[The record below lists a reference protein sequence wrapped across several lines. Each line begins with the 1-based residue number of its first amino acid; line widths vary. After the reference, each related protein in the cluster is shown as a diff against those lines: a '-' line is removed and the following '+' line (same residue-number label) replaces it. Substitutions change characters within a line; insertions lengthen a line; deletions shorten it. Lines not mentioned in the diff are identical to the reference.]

1 MPRRRLLYL
10 LVAGC
15 LTLAVTPALAGNGP
29 GGGGQRAL
37 PNSMTGMNE
46 SSSAP
51 FRDGTVLAGFS
62 RGTTAAQ
69 RTTIERRAGATEQ
82 RVIGAGTHVL
92 RVPAGK
98 VREKIALLKANPQVR
113 YAEPDYVVQAVG
125 KPSGPSPNDP
135 DYSKLWGM
143 KMISAS
149 QAWLSTTGTSS
160 VVVGVVDTG
169 VDYTHPDLAA
179 NIWSSATPINGCAAG
194 THGYNVL
201 TATCNPMDDNH
212 HGTHVSGTIGAA
224 GNNGI
229 GVIGVSPTV
238 RIMGLKFLSSGGS
251 GSTSGAVT
259 AIDWA
264 VKAKMAGVNVRVLS
278 NSWGGGGFSQALL
291 DEINKAGANDIL
303 FVAAAG
309 NNATSNDTTPTYPCS
324 YHTANEVCVAA
335 TDNRDSLA
343 NFSNYGATSVD
354 LAAPGTSILSTVP
367 GGYDTFSGTSMAT
380 PHVSG
385 AAALALSTGY
395 QSVWTLKATILAAVD
410 PIASLAGRV
419 ATGGRLN
426 VCKAIPACS
435 GVAPPPPPP
444 PTVGDFS
451 ISSVDARQAVSPGG
465 STSYTVA
472 VTPTGGFSGQVALA
486 IGGLPAGAVGTVT
499 PTPLSV
505 ASAAGST
512 TVNVTAGPST
522 PRGNYTLTITGTCAS
537 LTHTTSVVLQVK
549 NN

>member
-1 MPRRRLLYL
+1 MINRRLLQFAFVAL
-10 LVAGC
+10 GLVA
-15 LTLAVTPALAGNGP
+15 LPASAVGAEATAG
-29 GGGGQRAL
+29 
-37 PNSMTGMNE
+37 TH
-46 SSSAP
+46 AP
-51 FRDGTVLAGFS
+51 FRDGTVLVGFRS
-62 RGTTAAQ
+62 GTTADQ
-69 RTTIERRAGATEQ
+69 RAAVLRSAGVADE

-98 VREKIALLKANPQVR
+98 VTAKIALLEANPRVR
-113 YAEPDYVVQAVG
+113 YAEPDYIVNADT
-125 KPSGPSPNDP
+125 GPTTGPNDQ
-135 DYSKLWGM
+135 YYNKLWGM
-143 KMISAS
+143 KTISADA
-149 QAWLSTTGTSS
+149 AWASTTGSSS

-179 NIWSSATPINGCAAG
+179 NIWSNPGSINGCLSG
-194 THGYNVL
+194 THGYNVIS
-201 TATCNPMDDNH
+201 ATCNPMDDNH
-212 HGTHVSGTIGAA
+212 HGTHVSGTIGAV

-238 RIMGLKFLSSGGS
+238 RIMGLKFLNSTGS
-251 GSTSGAVT
+251 GSTSGAVA

-264 VKAKMAGVNVRVLS
+264 VRAKQAGVNIRVLS

-309 NNATSNDTTPTYPCS
+309 NNGTSNDTTAVYPCS
-324 YHTANEVCVAA
+324 YHTANEICVAA
-335 TDNRDSLA
+335 TDSHDSLA
-343 NFSNYGATSVD
+343 SFSNYGANSVD
-354 LAAPGTSILSTVP
+354 LAAPGQGILSTVP

-410 PIASLAGRV
+410 PLASLAGRV
-419 ATGGRLN
+419 STGGRLD

-435 GVAPPPPPP
+435 GVAPPPPPPPPP

-451 ISSVDARQAVSPGG
+451 ISSVDARQAVGPGG

-499 PTPLSV
+499 PTPVSV
-505 ASAAGST
+505 ASAAGT
-512 TVNVTAGPST
+512 TTLNVTAGPST
-522 PRGNYTLTITGTCAS
+522 PHGNYTLTITGTCAS